1 MKNTILILFL
11 GMSLSCLAQDSQL
24 FQNTWYLHN
33 LNINTQNNVPP
44 INSEV
49 MSISLTLNTNNLNT
63 NNYNYF
69 SSWVCESLG
78 GEVDYDDVNQN
89 FMFTS
94 LAQTLGGGCYQTSNA
109 NYESL
114 YFNYYFNNVNN
125 PFEYS
130 ILSNSDGSKTLT
142 VTNFSGDKAVYGSVV
157 LSLQEYSINGFSV
170 SPNPVLDELFIS
182 EIAGLSNFSIA
193 VFNINGK
200 QVLSLNRSD
209 LSANSLNV
217 EKLSKGLYFILFE
230 DKLGRIA
237 MKKFIKK

>member
-33 LNINTQNNVPP
+33 LIINTQNNVPP
-44 INSEV
+44 VSNEITYVNL
-49 MSISLTLNTNNLNT
+49 IFNTDNSLT
-63 NNYNYF
+63 
-69 SSWVCESLG
+69 SSVCEGLYA
-78 GEVDYDDVNQN
+78 EANYDDTNQS

-94 LAQTLGGGCYQTSNA
+94 YVESLGGGCYLTNDRQFELLYLHFYSN
-109 NYESL
+109 NL
-114 YFNYYFNNVNN
+114 NN

-142 VTNFSGDKAVYGSVV
+142 VSNSSGDKTVYGSVV
-157 LSLQEYSINGFSV
+157 LSTHEYSVNRFSV

-182 EIAGLSNFSIA
+182 EIEGLSNFSIA
-193 VFNINGK
+193 IFNINGK
-200 QVLSLNRSD
+200 RVLSLNRSN
-209 LSANSLNV
+209 LKTESFNV

-230 DKLGRIA
+230 DKLGRIE